1 MVGAAAESEGK
12 EAERRRRYLR
22 EGGAGSIYLEHFGL
36 TGLLVGV
43 LLTALLTVM
52 LALPLRPD
60 FRRPP
65 LELPATLSTF
75 S

>member
-1 MVGAAAESEGK
+1 MGLQQRARGK

-22 EGGAGSIYLEHFGL
+22 EGCAGSIYLEHFGL
-36 TGLLVGV
+36 TGLLVGM
-43 LLTALLTVM
+43 LLATLLTVV